1 MAASALTPTQVT
13 RSGTADTLTA
23 ANVDGNYYSNTSP
36 GSTWFEVLNGDASP
50 ITVSVAALMDGVTV
64 ATFRQYTVA
73 AGARKKI
80 GPFPSTPY
88 NDANSR
94 VQITYSSVT
103 SVTVGAFYI

>member
-1 MAASALTPTQVT
+1 MAASALTPTQIT
-13 RSGTADTLTA
+13 RSGVADTLAA
-23 ANVDGNYYSNTSP
+23 ANVDGNYYTNS

-50 ITVSVAALMDGVTV
+50 ITVSVAGVADGITV
-64 ATFRQYTVA
+64 ATLKQITVA

-80 GPFPSTPY
+80 GPFPSSPY
-88 NDANSR
+88 NDANGR